1 VKTLD
6 SSGNLV
12 FCERPDET
20 VALIG
25 VEDLIV
31 VRAGN
36 RTLVARKVD
45 VDRLRELGNL

>member
-1 VKTLD
+1 MKTID

-12 FCERPDET
+12 FCESPEET
-20 VALIG
+20 VTLIG
-25 VEDLIV
+25 VEDLVV

-45 VDRLRELGNL
+45 VDRLRELGDL

>member
-1 VKTLD
+1 
-6 SSGNLV
+6 
-12 FCERPDET
+12 

-36 RTLVARKVD
+36 RTLVARKGD
-45 VDRLRELGNL
+45 VDRLRELGEI